1 MTERAELRERETR
14 RRECEVAR
22 GSSIRIPRHA
32 PFYHIDR
39 HSNDSLSS
47 NDVGMH
53 YSPGRKRDVGERGI
67 MREESEQ
74 ERGERGG
81 RSYRMVYHATP
92 RCADVGRRGL
102 NASENARRGEAPVGR
117 RERKSLRES

>member
-1 MTERAELRERETR
+1 MMERAELRERETR
-14 RRECEVAR
+14 QRECEVAR

-47 NDVGMH
+47 DDVGMH

-67 MREESEQ
+67 MREEI
-74 ERGERGG
+74 
-81 RSYRMVYHATP
+81 
-92 RCADVGRRGL
+92 
-102 NASENARRGEAPVGR
+102 GR
-117 RERKSLRES
+117 RENKRGEKGEAGRTAWCTTPPHDARMWAAEG